1 MGYIVNVIRIK
12 EVNCYDP
19 RTWTND
25 IINPFTMLQY
35 FSSFKF
41 ILNNFSFFLNCLF
54 ITTNTN
60 NQMNMFEKFLSLFK
74 NFCVSN
80 MVHIKN
86 TISIN
91 SYWIV
96 WICPIRDSWSY
107 HSVIIFWQ
115 TIWKIFDFI
124 RGLWT

>member
-1 MGYIVNVIRIK
+1 MGYIMNVVRIK

-54 ITTNTN
+54 ITANTN

-80 MVHIKN
+80 VVHVKN
-86 TISIN
+86 TISVN

-96 WICPIRDSWSY
+96 WICTIRDSWSY
-107 HSVIIFWQ
+107 HCVIIFWQ

-124 RGLWT
+124 RGLRT